1 MRRGDDGRQTTDN
14 GRGTASPA
22 AVIGAP
28 ASAVARPLDA
38 AAAAL
43 AVVLCLS
50 WGFNQVAVKLAL
62 PEIPPLIQAAFRSTF
77 GALIV
82 VAWAR
87 ARGVKLMEPDGT
99 LVPGI
104 IAGVLFGLEFL
115 LIYRGLVWTSASR
128 ASLFLY
134 TAPFIVVIGARWLL
148 PGDRFDRWQWAGLVL
163 SFAGMVVAF
172 GVPTPGG
179 NPHELIG
186 DLMLVLAG
194 AAWAATTLLV
204 KATRLVRVSYEKTLL
219 YQLIVS
225 APMLALCAQV
235 AGERVVGTPSAV
247 ALGSLLYQTG
257 WVVAVTF
264 LAWFA
269 LIQRYSA
276 SRLAVFTFL
285 TPLFGIAAGH
295 VVLGDPLTPAFALAA
310 ALVVA
315 GLVLVNRPR

>member
-1 MRRGDDGRQTTDN
+1 MTEDGAARSSP
-14 GRGTASPA
+14 SPA
-22 AVIGAP
+22 VGFP
-28 ASAVARPLDA
+28 PSTVARPLDA
-38 AAAAL
+38 MAAL
-43 AVVLCLS
+43 VAVVLCLS

-62 PEIPPLIQAAFRSTF
+62 PEVPPLIQAAFRSTF

-87 ARGVKLMEPDGT
+87 ARGVKLMEPEGT
-99 LVPGI
+99 LIPGI
-104 IAGVLFGLEFL
+104 AAGILFGLEFL

-128 ASLFLY
+128 ASLFIY
-134 TAPFIVVIGARWLL
+134 TAPFVVVIGARWLL
-148 PGDRFDRWQWAGLVL
+148 PGDRFDRWQWTGLLL
-163 SFAGMVVAF
+163 SFAGMLVAF

-179 NPHELIG
+179 DRYQLIG
-186 DLMLVLAG
+186 DLVLVLAG
-194 AAWAATTLLV
+194 AAWAATTLLI
-204 KATRLVRVSYEKTLL
+204 KATRLVRVSYEKILL

-225 APMLALCAQV
+225 APMLALCAQIF
-235 AGERVVGTPSAV
+235 GERVVEPPSAV
-247 ALGSLLYQTG
+247 ALGSLLYQTV

-276 SRLAVFTFL
+276 SRLSVFTFL

-295 VVLGDPLTPAFALAA
+295 MVLGDPLTPAFALAA
-310 ALVVA
+310 LLVVA

>member
-1 MRRGDDGRQTTDN
+1 MGSAKD
-14 GRGTASPA
+14 
-22 AVIGAP
+22 
-28 ASAVARPLDA
+28 AVARPLDA

-43 AVVLCLS
+43 AVALCLS

-87 ARGVKLMEPDGT
+87 MRGVKLMEADGT
-99 LVPGI
+99 LVPGV

-128 ASLFLY
+128 ASLFIY
-134 TAPFIVVIGARWLL
+134 TAPFIVVIGARWFL
-148 PGDRFDRWQWAGLVL
+148 PGDHFDRWQWVGLLL
-163 SFAGMVVAF
+163 SFAGIAVAF

-179 NPHELIG
+179 GTQQVIG
-186 DLMLVLAG
+186 DLMMVLAG
-194 AAWAATTLLV
+194 VAWAATTLV
-204 KATRLVRVSYEKTLL
+204 IKATSLVRASYEKVLL

-225 APMLALCAQV
+225 APMLALCAQIF
-235 AGERVVGTPSAV
+235 GERVAEPPSAI
-247 ALGSLLYQTG
+247 AAGSLLYQTL
-257 WVVAVTF
+257 WVASFTF

-276 SRLAVFTFL
+276 SRLSAFTFL
-285 TPLFGIAAGH
+285 TPLFGVAAGH
-295 VVLGDPLTPAFALAA
+295 VVLGDPLTPAFAVAV

>member
-1 MRRGDDGRQTTDN
+1 MTEDGAARSSP
-14 GRGTASPA
+14 SPA
-22 AVIGAP
+22 VGFP
-28 ASAVARPLDA
+28 PSTVARPLDA
-38 AAAAL
+38 MAAL
-43 AVVLCLS
+43 VAVVLCLS

-62 PEIPPLIQAAFRSTF
+62 PEVPPLIQAAFRSTF

-87 ARGVKLMEPDGT
+87 ARGVKLMEPEGT
-99 LVPGI
+99 LIPGI
-104 IAGVLFGLEFL
+104 AAGILFGLEFL

-128 ASLFLY
+128 ASLFIY
-134 TAPFIVVIGARWLL
+134 TAPFVVVIGARWLL
-148 PGDRFDRWQWAGLVL
+148 PGDRFDRWQWTGLLL
-163 SFAGMVVAF
+163 SFAGMLVAF

-179 NPHELIG
+179 DRYQLIG

-194 AAWAATTLLV
+194 AAWAATTLLI
-204 KATRLVRVSYEKTLL
+204 KATRLVRVSYEKILL

-225 APMLALCAQV
+225 APMLALCAQIF
-235 AGERVVGTPSAV
+235 GERVVEPPSAV
-247 ALGSLLYQTG
+247 ALGSLLYQTV

-276 SRLAVFTFL
+276 SRLSVFTFL

-295 VVLGDPLTPAFALAA
+295 MVLGDPLTPAFALAA
-310 ALVVA
+310 LLVVA

>member
-1 MRRGDDGRQTTDN
+1 MRRGDEGRQTADD
-14 GRGTASPA
+14 GQGKASSA
-22 AVIGAP
+22 AVIGAS

-77 GALIV
+77 AAFIVLI
-82 VAWAR
+82 WAR
-87 ARGVKLMEPDGT
+87 LRGVRMMESDGT
-99 LVPGI
+99 LTPGI
-104 IAGVLFGLEFL
+104 VAGVLFALEFL

-219 YQLIVS
+219 YQ
-225 APMLALCAQV
+225 
-235 AGERVVGTPSAV
+235 
-247 ALGSLLYQTG
+247 TG

-310 ALVVA
+310 TLVVA

>member
-1 MRRGDDGRQTTDN
+1 MLGGKD
-14 GRGTASPA
+14 
-22 AVIGAP
+22 
-28 ASAVARPLDA
+28 AVARPLDA

-43 AVVLCLS
+43 AVALCLS

-87 ARGVKLMEPDGT
+87 MRGVKLMAADGT
-99 LVPGI
+99 LVPGV

-115 LIYRGLVWTSASR
+115 LIYRGLLWTTASR
-128 ASLFLY
+128 ASLFIY
-134 TAPFIVVIGARWLL
+134 TAPFIVVIGSRWFL
-148 PGDRFDRWQWAGLVL
+148 PGDRFDRWQWIGLLL
-163 SFAGMVVAF
+163 SFAGIAVAF

-179 NPHELIG
+179 GAEELIG
-186 DLMLVLAG
+186 DLMMVLAG
-194 AAWAATTLLV
+194 AAWAATTLV
-204 KATRLVRVSYEKTLL
+204 IKATSLVRASYEKVLL

-225 APMLALCAQV
+225 APMLALCAQIF
-235 AGERVVGTPSAV
+235 GERVAEPPSAIAV
-247 ALGSLLYQTG
+247 GSLLYQTL
-257 WVVAVTF
+257 WVASFTF

-276 SRLAVFTFL
+276 SRLSAFTFL
-285 TPLFGIAAGH
+285 TPLFGVAAGH
-295 VVLGDPLTPAFALAA
+295 VVLGDPLTAAFAVAV